1 MVAYNAASTVAST
14 LDRIPPDFRSRIEG
28 VYLGDN
34 ASEDST
40 YLVGLGYQQAIGDV
54 PLTVVRHPRNLGYGG
69 NQKAGYE
76 WAIEQGFDIVVLL
89 HADGQYAP
97 EFLPEIVA
105 PLESGEA
112 DAVFGSR
119 MMQKGEARKGGMPL
133 YKYVGNKILS
143 RFQNAVV
150 GMDLSEWH
158 SGYRAY
164 SVATLRDIPF
174 ELNTDDYNFDTQ
186 IILQLHEAGKRIVEL
201 PIPTFY
207 GDEISYVSGMRYA
220 KELTKDVLRYRA
232 EKMGFGR
239 GDLAFATSR
248 YDAPEGPESAHG
260 RVVAWLTGRSA
271 ARILDL
277 GCGDGSV
284 ASTLRAAGHEVV
296 GVDREKHEG
305 IGERVDQF
313 VEADLER
320 GVPVEVDSQFDI
332 VLAVDV
338 LSYLKRPEE
347 LLGQVRGL
355 LRPGGSLIATVPNF
369 GHWYPRMRVALGRFD
384 YDRRGILDEGHV
396 RFFTRRSFERLAHD
410 AELAVRRREHLGVP
424 VEVLERGA
432 PGAEPTEQAE
442 TFVERADRV
451 GLTIAPE
458 LFAYQFLYELEPA
471 PRA

>member
-1 MVAYNAASTVAST
+1 M
-14 LDRIPPDFRSRIEG
+14 
-28 VYLGDN
+28 
-34 ASEDST
+34 
-40 YLVGLGYQQAIGDV
+40 
-54 PLTVVRHPRNLGYGG
+54 
-69 NQKAGYE
+69 
-76 WAIEQGFDIVVLL
+76 
-89 HADGQYAP
+89 
-97 EFLPEIVA
+97 
-105 PLESGEA
+105 
-112 DAVFGSR
+112 
-119 MMQKGEARKGGMPL
+119 
-133 YKYVGNKILS
+133 
-143 RFQNAVV
+143 
-150 GMDLSEWH
+150 
-158 SGYRAY
+158 
-164 SVATLRDIPF
+164 
-174 ELNTDDYNFDTQ
+174 
-186 IILQLHEAGKRIVEL
+186 
-201 PIPTFY
+201 
-207 GDEISYVSGMRYA
+207 
-220 KELTKDVLRYRA
+220 
-232 EKMGFGR
+232 
-239 GDLAFATSR
+239 
-248 YDAPEGPESAHG
+248 
-260 RVVAWLTGRSA
+260 
-271 ARILDL
+271 
-277 GCGDGSV
+277 
-284 ASTLRAAGHEVV
+284 RAAGHEVV

>member
-260 RVVAWLTGRSA
+260 RVVA
-271 ARILDL
+271 
-277 GCGDGSV
+277 
-284 ASTLRAAGHEVV
+284 
-296 GVDREKHEG
+296 
-305 IGERVDQF
+305 
-313 VEADLER
+313 
-320 GVPVEVDSQFDI
+320 
-332 VLAVDV
+332 
-338 LSYLKRPEE
+338 
-347 LLGQVRGL
+347 
-355 LRPGGSLIATVPNF
+355 
-369 GHWYPRMRVALGRFD
+369 
-384 YDRRGILDEGHV
+384 
-396 RFFTRRSFERLAHD
+396 
-410 AELAVRRREHLGVP
+410 
-424 VEVLERGA
+424 
-432 PGAEPTEQAE
+432 
-442 TFVERADRV
+442 
-451 GLTIAPE
+451 
-458 LFAYQFLYELEPA
+458 
-471 PRA
+471 